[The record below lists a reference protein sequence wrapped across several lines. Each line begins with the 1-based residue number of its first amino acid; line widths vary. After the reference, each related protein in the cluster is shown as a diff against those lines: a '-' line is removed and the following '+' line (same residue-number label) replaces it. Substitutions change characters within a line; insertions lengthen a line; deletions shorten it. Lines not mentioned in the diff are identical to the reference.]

1 MLFRFKDELNL
12 QKSYLIFRR
21 IKDEN
26 SCPSYVTK
34 LFTKNSGR
42 YNRTS
47 RYGRYNSVS
56 PSYNR
61 ETEGGRSVEPN
72 SGAAFLLIFA
82 RNSLF
87 ALLNFLFENIF
98 YLEILS
104 LIR

>member
-34 LFTKNSGR
+34 LFIKNSGR

-61 ETEGGRSVEPN
+61 EIEGGSSFQV
-72 SGAAFLLIFA
+72 SGAKLW
-82 RNSLF
+82 NSIPF
-87 ALLNFLFENIF
+87 DICKK
-98 YLEILS
+98 
-104 LIR
+104 

>member
-34 LFTKNSGR
+34 LFAKNSGR

-61 ETEGGRSVEPN
+61 ETEGGSSFQV
-72 SGAAFLLIFA
+72 SGAKLWNSIPFAISAFKF
-82 RNSLF
+82 SV
-87 ALLNFLFENIF
+87 
-98 YLEILS
+98 
-104 LIR
+104 

>member
-34 LFTKNSGR
+34 LFIKNSGR

-61 ETEGGRSVEPN
+61 ETEGGSSFQV
-72 SGAAFLLIFA
+72 SGAKL
-82 RNSLF
+82 RNSIPF
-87 ALLNFLFENIF
+87 DICKK
-98 YLEILS
+98 
-104 LIR
+104 